1 MYEYFY
7 FLLKFIA
14 TFYVI
19 CVLTRNYQ
27 NRILKNT
34 INLAFVLFP
43 ILFWAQ
49 HSSKMTVRLNAE
61 EKTLLIHQVLTF
73 NNTSND
79 TLKHIILNDWNNAFS
94 SKSSDLA
101 KRFSDEFIRAFHLAN
116 DEERGF
122 TNINNITDENFQSIS
137 WNRPNGK
144 VDLVKLELNQPVLP
158 CSKQT
163 FTFTYVVKIPDAKFT
178 KYGYYSDGNIILKNW
193 YLNPSR
199 FEHKQFVQQ
208 SNENLDDIP
217 NAFSDFEIIIELPKK
232 LNLSSNLSETN
243 TIEHQETKKVILQT
257 KNKSEIILVIQS
269 NLTYQNF
276 KNEFIEVS
284 CGINDNK
291 ISDIDKAIIFDKVS
305 RFTASKLGSSITSKI
320 LISQED
326 YERQPFYGLNQLPSF
341 LSPFSNDL
349 MFELKFLKTYLKNYL
364 KENLNLNQ
372 SRDYWI
378 YDGIQIY
385 LIMQYADDFFPNLK
399 MTGNVA
405 NINILKPYHFINL
418 DFNQQYNYLYMLMA
432 RKNLDQPLNEP
443 KNKLIKFNEQIAS
456 KYRAGLSLKYLDN
469 YLGNEILHKSIKE
482 YIQENQYFGTN
493 SRQFETILLKN
504 SPKDINWFFR
514 TIIETRDLI
523 DYKFGKVT
531 KTKDSL
537 YVNIINKTKTNVPIS
552 LYHMKNNEVIHK
564 SWITNITS
572 DSTIVIPRLEAD
584 KLTLNYN
591 NEVPEYNLRNNW
603 KSLNGFFFNNRPYK
617 FLFFKD
623 LEEPH
628 YNQIFFVPEV
638 EFNIYD
644 GIALGMRFNN
654 RSILNKPFTF
664 SATPM
669 YSSNTGTLVGK
680 FSAIVEDNIRE
691 KGKLYNIRYLVTGSR
706 FHYAKDAFYTNFV
719 PIVQFRFRD
728 ENLRVNKNE
737 FIQLRQVYVNRE
749 KSQFTTDSN
758 TENYNIFNVKYG
770 NYQSEGTKHFSILN
784 DFQISGSF
792 GKVAT
797 EVHYRKLFE
806 NNRQISLRFFA
817 GAFMFR
823 STNSDFFSF
832 GLDKP
837 NDYMF
842 DYNLLGRSETTGIYS
857 QQYIYAEGGF
867 KSKLDN
873 RFANQWMTTINGTF
887 NIWNWIQIYGDV
899 GMFKNQYSN
908 TKFVYDSGLHL
919 NLVPD
924 YFELFFPV
932 YSSNGFS
939 LNDTN
944 YSQQIR
950 FVVTLTPKT
959 LISLFTR
966 KWF

>member
-1 MYEYFY
+1 M
-7 FLLKFIA
+7 
-14 TFYVI
+14 
-19 CVLTRNYQ
+19 
-27 NRILKNT
+27 KNT
-34 INLAFVLFP
+34 IKIAFLFFP

-49 HSSKMTVRLNAE
+49 HSSKMTVRLNTD
-61 EKTLLIHQVLTF
+61 EKSLLIHQVLTF

-94 SKSSDLA
+94 SKSSALA
-101 KRFSDEFIRAFHLAN
+101 KRFSDEFIRAFHLAS
-116 DEERGF
+116 DKERGF
-122 TNINNITDENFQSIS
+122 TDIKNITDEKFQSIS

-144 VDLVKLELNQPVLP
+144 VDLVKLELNQPLLP

-163 FTFTYVVKIPDAKFT
+163 FTFTYIVKIPDAKFT
-178 KYGYYSDGNIILKNW
+178 KYGYNSDGSIILKNW

-217 NAFSDFEIIIELPKK
+217 NAFSDFNIEFELPNNF
-232 LNLSSNLSETN
+232 NLASNLSETN
-243 TIEHQETKKVILQT
+243 SIEQAETKKTTLQAE
-257 KNKSEIILVIQS
+257 NKSEVVLVLQPV
-269 NLTYQNF
+269 LTYQTYR
-276 KNEFIEVS
+276 NEIIEVS
-284 CGINDNK
+284 CGIDDK
-291 ISDIDKAIIFDKVS
+291 RVSDIDKAIIFDRVS
-305 RFTASKLGSSITSKI
+305 RFTASKLGLPIASKI

-326 YERQPFYGLNQLPSF
+326 YARQPFYGLNQLPSF
-341 LSPFSNDL
+341 LSPFSDNL
-349 MFELKFLKTYLKNYL
+349 MFELKFLKTYLNNYL

-372 SRDYWI
+372 RRDYWI
-378 YDGIQIY
+378 YDGIQIF
-385 LIMQYADDFFPNLK
+385 LMMQYADEYFPDLK

-405 NINILKPYHFINL
+405 NLKILKPYHFINL

-456 KYRAGLSLKYLDN
+456 KYRAGLSLKYLDS
-469 YLGNEILHKSIKE
+469 YLGNDIVHKTIKE

-493 SRQFETILLKN
+493 SRQFETVLLKN

-514 TIIETRDLI
+514 TVIETRDLI

-537 YVNIINKTKTNVPIS
+537 SVNIINKTGTNVPIS
-552 LYHMKNNEVIHK
+552 LYHMKDDKVVHK

-572 DSTIVIPRLEAD
+572 DSTIVIPRFDAD
-584 KLTLNYN
+584 KLTLNYY

-603 KSLNGFFFNNRPYK
+603 KSLKGFFFNNRPFK

-628 YNQIFFVPEV
+628 YNQLFFVPEV

-680 FSAIVEDNIRE
+680 FSAVVEDNIRE

-706 FHYAKDAFYTNFV
+706 FHYTKDAFYTNFV

-749 KSQFTTDSN
+749 KSEFTTDAN
-758 TENYNIFNVKYG
+758 TENYNIFNIKYG

-784 DFQISGSF
+784 DLQISSSF

-832 GLDKP
+832 GLDRP

-842 DYNLLGRSETTGIYS
+842 DYNLLGRSETIGIYS
-857 QQYIYAEGGF
+857 QQYVYAEGGF
-867 KSKLDN
+867 KSKLDT

-887 NIWNWIQIYGDV
+887 NIWNWIQIYGDA
-899 GMFKNQYSN
+899 GMFKNQYSSA
-908 TKFVYDSGLHL
+908 KFVYDSGLHL

-924 YFELFFPV
+924 YFELFLPV

-939 LNDTN
+939 LNDPN
-944 YSQQIR
+944 YGQQIR
-950 FVVTLTPKT
+950 FVVTLSPKT
-959 LISLFTR
+959 LVSLFTR